1 MSVKTLRS
9 ETIRLID
16 QNATDFIVDRK
27 KSNNLVDI
35 IGYLEDQDV
44 KVVLATVRAVHR
56 ICSHI
61 LDSGDL
67 ALSNESTTD
76 AENADKQKVYISW
89 LKDRYSD
96 CCDALCTLICHENTS
111 VQDLSLCVLMKLLK
125 LESETAVGSQQNRV
139 FPVHVFKKIISS
151 LVQCDSE
158 STDLIAKFQEYME
171 YDDLRY
177 FAMKSILELLKSHS
191 DDTNSAVCLNIF
203 ALLVNLNC
211 PESTDADTLTNFY
224 TGTSADTKLS
234 SSQQH
239 RKLFQ
244 TVWLE
249 FLKKKL
255 PTGLYHKVL
264 AALDDKVMPY
274 MTNPLQLSDF
284 LISSY
289 NTGGATSLLA
299 LNGLFRLIHGYN
311 LDYPDFYQ
319 KLYALLEPTIFHVKY
334 RARFFYL
341 LDLFLTSTHLPAYLV
356 AAFIKRLCRLCL
368 TAPVDG
374 LCIVIPLVFNLV
386 LRHKACSVMLH
397 RPGCSDLQDDPY
409 DPDEADPMKC
419 QAIESSLWELK
430 SLMQHYHHS
439 VAVEAKKLEQPLPKL
454 ESDLAAQL
462 DNNVDDLMAVEL
474 KKKWKE
480 VAKTFEIPT
489 GLFTTRGGSWN
500 SDLWTWT

>member
-1 MSVKTLRS
+1 MSLKSLRS
-9 ETIRLID
+9 ETIRVIE
-16 QNATDFIVDRK
+16 QNANDFIVDK
-27 KSNNLVDI
+27 TKSNNLVEVM
-35 IGYLEDQDV
+35 GCLESQDV
-44 KVVLATVRAVHR
+44 KVLLATIRAMHR
-56 ICSHI
+56 MCSHI

-67 ALSNESTTD
+67 TPSSQSAID
-76 AENADKQKVYISW
+76 AGDADKQKVYTTW

-96 CCDALCTLICHENTS
+96 CCNALFTLICHENTS

-125 LESETAVGSQQNRV
+125 LEYESALSPQQKQI
-139 FPVHVFKKIISS
+139 FPLHIFKKLISS
-151 LVQCDSE
+151 LLKGENDSA
-158 STDLIAKFQEYME
+158 DVIMKFQEYME

-177 FAMKSILELLKSHS
+177 FTMLSVLEFLKSHS
-191 DDTNSAVCLNIF
+191 DDGNSAVSLNNSF
-203 ALLVNLNC
+203 TLLINLSC
-211 PESTDADTLTNFY
+211 PESTDVDTLTSFY
-224 TGTSADTKLS
+224 AVTSPDTRIS
-234 SSQQH
+234 SCRQH

-255 PTGLYHKVL
+255 SRGLYHKVL
-264 AALDDKVMPY
+264 AVLDDKLMPY

-284 LISSY
+284 LINSY
-289 NTGGATSLLA
+289 NMGGATSLLA

-319 KLYALLEPTIFHVKY
+319 KLYALLEPAIFHVKY

-374 LCIVIPLVFNLV
+374 LTIVIPLIYNLL
-386 LRHKACSVMLH
+386 LRHEACSVLIH
-397 RPGCSDLQDDPY
+397 RPGCSDFEDDPY
-409 DPDEADPMKC
+409 DSSEADPVKC
-419 QAIESSLWELK
+419 RAVESSLWELK
-430 SLMQHYHHS
+430 SLMHHYHHS
-439 VAVEAKKLEQPLPKL
+439 VATEARKLEQPLPKL

-462 DNNVDDLMAVEL
+462 DTSVDDLVAAEM

-480 VAKTFEIPT
+480 VAKTFDVPT
-489 GLFTTRGGSWN
+489 GLFSAQKSCITDQWKWS
-500 SDLWTWT
+500 